1 MSTNFNAGGPG
12 QGPVA
17 RVFAVILGAVALAA
31 SFMFSLVVV
40 AVLAVVALGVGL
52 YFWWKTRALREA
64 MRESIEAQQRAAEA
78 MGAGTDAPPA
88 DGAVIE
94 GDGWRGPCGGQQRR
108 GGHVRSHPCHASG
121 DCDADPEQSRAQR
134 WAVKERYEGGEGEG
148 HTQAGDGNPQFR
160 SQRPVRWAPHCGPPC
175 YRNEMTASMG
185 RRVAPCLEVNQ
196 VSGGRGVTPARSEGQ
211 WAAMKKPR
219 TKAGLGKAVE
229 QVSRRGAWP
238 RRTPRWSWF
247 PSSS

>member
-1 MSTNFNAGGPG
+1 MNTNFNAGGPG

-78 MGAGTDAPPA
+78 MGTAGTDAPPA

-94 GDGWRGPCGGQQRR
+94 GEA
-108 GGHVRSHPCHASG
+108 VRVQ
-121 DCDADPEQSRAQR
+121 DDPNRMIR
-134 WAVKERYEGGEGEG
+134 
-148 HTQAGDGNPQFR
+148 
-160 SQRPVRWAPHCGPPC
+160 
-175 YRNEMTASMG
+175 
-185 RRVAPCLEVNQ
+185 
-196 VSGGRGVTPARSEGQ
+196 
-211 WAAMKKPR
+211 
-219 TKAGLGKAVE
+219 
-229 QVSRRGAWP
+229 
-238 RRTPRWSWF
+238 
-247 PSSS
+247 

>member
-1 MSTNFNAGGPG
+1 MNTNFNAGGPG

-78 MGAGTDAPPA
+78 MGAAGADAPPA

-94 GDGWRGPCGGQQRR
+94 GEA
-108 GGHVRSHPCHASG
+108 VRVQ
-121 DCDADPEQSRAQR
+121 DDPHRMI
-134 WAVKERYEGGEGEG
+134 
-148 HTQAGDGNPQFR
+148 
-160 SQRPVRWAPHCGPPC
+160 C
-175 YRNEMTASMG
+175 
-185 RRVAPCLEVNQ
+185 
-196 VSGGRGVTPARSEGQ
+196 
-211 WAAMKKPR
+211 
-219 TKAGLGKAVE
+219 
-229 QVSRRGAWP
+229 
-238 RRTPRWSWF
+238 
-247 PSSS
+247 

>member
-78 MGAGTDAPPA
+78 MGAPEPT
-88 DGAVIE
+88 
-94 GDGWRGPCGGQQRR
+94 RR
-108 GGHVRSHPCHASG
+108 
-121 DCDADPEQSRAQR
+121 
-134 WAVKERYEGGEGEG
+134 
-148 HTQAGDGNPQFR
+148 
-160 SQRPVRWAPHCGPPC
+160 RPTV
-175 YRNEMTASMG
+175 
-185 RRVAPCLEVNQ
+185 
-196 VSGGRGVTPARSEGQ
+196 
-211 WAAMKKPR
+211 
-219 TKAGLGKAVE
+219 
-229 QVSRRGAWP
+229 
-238 RRTPRWSWF
+238 
-247 PSSS
+247 PSSKARPCACRTIQTA